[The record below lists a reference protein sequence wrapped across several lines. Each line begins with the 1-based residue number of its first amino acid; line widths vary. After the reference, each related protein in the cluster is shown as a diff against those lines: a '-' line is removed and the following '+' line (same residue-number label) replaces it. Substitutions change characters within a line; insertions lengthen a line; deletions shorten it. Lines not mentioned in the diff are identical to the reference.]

1 MLDVVSTANAQNAVI
16 NTIGAATNL
25 SIADIL
31 STTNA
36 QSPYPDRPIGVMVA
50 YNPGGAT
57 DFQARIAT
65 LSSDLRDKKT
75 QQPVSIGAPIY
86 VTNKPGAGGRK
97 GWNWFAEKAPTD
109 GYMMAAYNVP
119 HFIAQSI
126 VYDTKYNINNLE
138 PVGNWGADPAVLIV
152 GKDSKFN
159 SATELVKFAKSNP
172 NAVTLSGAGKYV
184 GHHIAYLQLVKAT
197 GTKMTYVLGAG
208 GVGALKLVKGGQV
221 MAGFNNLS
229 DSARSARDIKILA
242 VADIERHAF
251 LPYVPTLKEL
261 GIDVDNS
268 SVNFRG
274 LMLPKGTDQRVIG
287 YLSEKVPLMFNEK
300 KTLAKMKQ
308 TNSPVR
314 IMNRDEVLAMWQER
328 QTTLTVLLASLKEP
342 NRLHHR

>member
-1 MLDVVSTANAQNAVI
+1 MKHTQSPNLARHMKHVAATVVSAALLLGATATAQAE
-16 NTIGAATNL
+16 
-25 SIADIL
+25 S
-31 STTNA
+31 
-36 QSPYPDRPIGVMVA
+36 YPERPIGVMVA

-65 LSSDLRDKKT
+65 LASAKLDENEKPISVG
-75 QQPVSIGAPIY
+75 QPIY

-97 GWNWFAEKAPTD
+97 GWNWFADKAPKD

-126 VYDTKYNINNLE
+126 VFDTKYNINNLE

-152 GKDSKFN
+152 GKDSEFN
-159 SATELVKFAKSNP
+159 SAEELVEFAKANP
-172 NAVTLSGAGKYV
+172 GKVTVSGAGKFV
-184 GHHIAYLQLVKAT
+184 GHHIAHLQLAKAT
-197 GTKMTYVLGAG
+197 GADLKYVPGKG

-229 DSARSARDIKILA
+229 DSARAQGDIKILA
-242 VADIERHAF
+242 VADLERHEF
-251 LPYVPTLKEL
+251 LPDVPTFKEL

-274 LMLPKGTDQRVIG
+274 LMVPGGTDQAIIDH
-287 YLSEKVPLMFNEK
+287 LAATVPTMFNDK
-300 KTLAKMKQ
+300 KTLGKMNQ

-314 IMNRDEVLAMWQER
+314 VMNRDEVLAMWKER
-328 QTTLTVLLASLKEP
+328 QSALTELLAELKE
-342 NRLHHR
+342 